1 MMSRLLALAAGYC
14 ARLSRASIDF
24 VCLEDVSEKIYDW
37 RVHYPSSTGPA
48 LPSWRNEPV
57 GHRYVYDYQFIV
69 ENGNRT
75 EKRRVLELDGVKK
88 EGEDTELDTQT
99 FFYKNVMF
107 GAVDLMAESRQ
118 SFYRY
123 ELKARESQGGQ
134 AVAVIEAVPIP
145 GLAVAVNR
153 GTIWI
158 RESDGAILK
167 IVWNDRMM
175 QETEAIRET
184 ARRLKSTP
192 QILQVTEFG
201 FEKNGV
207 RFPNRFSIEEAYVN
221 KKGKKSL
228 RSTLN
233 VVYRDYKFFTV
244 VVDTS
249 VIK

>member
-1 MMSRLLALAAGYC
+1 
-14 ARLSRASIDF
+14 
-24 VCLEDVSEKIYDW
+24 
-37 RVHYPSSTGPA
+37 
-48 LPSWRNEPV
+48 
-57 GHRYVYDYQFIV
+57 
-69 ENGNRT
+69 
-75 EKRRVLELDGVKK
+75 
-88 EGEDTELDTQT
+88 
-99 FFYKNVMF
+99 
-107 GAVDLMAESRQ
+107 
-118 SFYRY
+118 
-123 ELKARESQGGQ
+123 
-134 AVAVIEAVPIP
+134 
-145 GLAVAVNR
+145 
-153 GTIWI
+153 
-158 RESDGAILK
+158 
-167 IVWNDRMM
+167 MM